1 MFWSTFDI
9 QVDITLAIFWKKLQ
23 NPQKSLKT
31 RRTYYE
37 ITAPWKNEKFL
48 FSLACFFQNKNCW
61 HFEFIM
67 NQIFRQKFIIFE
79 NLSIGVNYC
88 WNYGLSKLLL
98 HFTEYRLDQLNN
110 KHTKIA
116 VNSTIQ
122 VFGSRY
128 QKKYLLKL
136 WRFLVHPPQN
146 DDPGNLLRNWTET
159 IF

>member
-98 HFTEYRLDQLNN
+98 HFIEYRLDQLNN
-110 KHTKIA
+110 KDMKIA
-116 VNSTIQ
+116 VNSSIQ
-122 VFGSRY
+122 YFEGRC
-128 QKKYLLKL
+128 QKKCLLKVCG
-136 WRFLVHPPQN
+136 FLVHLPQN
-146 DDPGNLLRNWTET
+146 SGPVTFLQNWVET